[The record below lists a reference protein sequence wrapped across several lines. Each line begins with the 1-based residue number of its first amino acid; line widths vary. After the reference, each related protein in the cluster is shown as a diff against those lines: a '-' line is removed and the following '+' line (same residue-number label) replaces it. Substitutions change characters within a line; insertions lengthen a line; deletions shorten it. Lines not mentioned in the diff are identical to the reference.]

1 MLASYSTVLEKLS
14 IVLASQSPRRASI
27 LKNNLGLNFEIVV
40 SNFAENIDKST
51 CPSPHDYVLQT
62 AHMKASD
69 VALSLIDKQKQLKL
83 LPDLIISA
91 DTIVV
96 RDNAI
101 LEKPEHE
108 QAARDMLK
116 SLSGRSHKVLTG
128 ISIYYKNTSFLSDLS
143 NTNTN
148 TQPEYYSYEDF
159 VQETTVKFT
168 NLNDNII
175 NAYVA
180 TGEPM
185 DKAGSYGAQGL
196 GSSLVESFDG
206 CYFNVVGFPVNRFCI
221 ELIQI
226 LERYKG

>member
-101 LEKPEHE
+101 LEKPENE
-108 QAARDMLK
+108 QAARDMLN

-196 GSSLVESFDG
+196 GSSLVKSFDG